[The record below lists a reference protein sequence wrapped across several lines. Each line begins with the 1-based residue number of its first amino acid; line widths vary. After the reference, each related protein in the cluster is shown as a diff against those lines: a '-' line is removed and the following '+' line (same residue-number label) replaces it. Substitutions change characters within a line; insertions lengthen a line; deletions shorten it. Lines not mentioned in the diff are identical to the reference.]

1 MSSTADFRWCY
12 LFDARA
18 LTHRFEQVDV
28 RGLKPKVGVQ
38 GLGPLVVP
46 EDVQCESRQAQLS
59 NLILQSQEGTRCVT
73 LALALWLD
81 ANIEY
86 MGDAFI

>member
-1 MSSTADFRWCY
+1 MRVDTRVRLDPSNCGHTAMSSTADFRWCY

-46 EDVQCESRQAQLS
+46 EDVQCDSRQAQLLTS
-59 NLILQSQEGTRCVT
+59 FSKARK
-73 LALALWLD
+73 ARD
-81 ANIEY
+81 A
-86 MGDAFI
+86 